1 MQSRIRAAIIA
12 MALAGAPVLGSSPAV
27 AQAMPPAVGNP
38 LQQAQRLAQAGN
50 TSGALQQIAV
60 ARAAATTP
68 QQRAA
73 VAQMAAFVH
82 SRAGNFAAAA
92 SELERVGA
100 GPRTLAPYYY
110 RAGNLDKA
118 IELAKRAGGPD
129 MQVIIAQSYIRQGKT
144 KDAIGVYQQL
154 IRTSGPRMNWLQNLA
169 SAQFKD
175 GDKAGYM
182 ETVRQI
188 IRVDPSPANWRT
200 LLVNMRGQNMSNEAK
215 LALYQLMIDTGN
227 LTRPEDFQDF
237 AKLAILDNQPGA
249 ARSVLNKAVAAK
261 AIDPNDAMT
270 ARLIEAA
277 NQRAAAAD
285 AELARLPRTGEGL
298 YKAGLVHF
306 GAERYPAAA
315 TSLTQAVAARAP
327 NAEQARMLAGISL
340 LRGGNAAGARQ
351 QFAAIP
357 AGSPFKDI
365 AEIWS
370 LYASTRS

>member
-1 MQSRIRAAIIA
+1 MKARIRAAFVA
-12 MALAGAPVLGSSPAV
+12 MAIAGASIVAPATAS
-27 AQAMPPAVGNP
+27 AQGLPPAVGNP
-38 LQQAQRLAQAGN
+38 LQQAQRLASAGQIQP
-50 TSGALQQIAV
+50 ALAQVQQ

-68 QQRAA
+68 QQRNA
-73 VAQMAAFVH
+73 VAQMAAYVH
-82 SRAGNFAAAA
+82 SRGGNFAAAA
-92 SELERVGA
+92 RELESVGA
-100 GPRTLAPYYY
+100 GPRQLAPLYY

-129 MQVIIAQSYIRQGKT
+129 MQVIIAQSYLRQNKT
-144 KDAIGVYQQL
+144 KDAIAVYQQL
-154 IRTSGPRMNWLQNLA
+154 IRTNGPRTQWLQNLA
-169 SAQFKD
+169 AAQFKD

-200 LLVNMRGQNMSNEAK
+200 LLLNMRGQNMSNEAK

-227 LTRPEDFQDF
+227 LTRPEDYQDF

-270 ARLIEAA
+270 QRLIEAA

-285 AELARLPRTGEGL
+285 AELAKLPRTGEGL
-298 YKAGLVHF
+298 FKAGVVHF

-315 TSLTQAVAARAP
+315 TTLTQAVAARAP
-327 NAEQARMLAGISL
+327 NADQARMLAGIAL
-340 LRGGNAAGARQ
+340 LRSGNAAGARQ

-357 AGSPFKDI
+357 TNSQFKDV
-365 AEIWS
+365 ADIWS
-370 LYASTRS
+370 LYASTRG

>member
-1 MQSRIRAAIIA
+1 MQARIRAAIVA
-12 MALAGAPVLGSSPAV
+12 MALAGAPVLGVSTAA
-27 AQAMPPAVGNP
+27 AQALPPAVGNP

-50 TSGALQQIAV
+50 TSGALQQIGV
-60 ARAAATTP
+60 ARAAASTP
-68 QQRAA
+68 QQRTA
-73 VAQMAAFVH
+73 VAQMAAYVH

-92 SELERVGA
+92 QELEKVGA

-129 MQVIIAQSYIRQGKT
+129 MQVIIAQSYLRQGKT
-144 KDAIGVYQQL
+144 KDAITVYQQL
-154 IRTSGPRMNWLQNLA
+154 IRTNGPRTQWLQNLA

-175 GDKAGYM
+175 GDKAGYI

-188 IRVDPSPANWRT
+188 IRLDPSPGNWRT
-200 LLVNMRGQNMSNEAK
+200 LLLNMRAQNMSNEAK
-215 LALYQLMIDTGN
+215 LALYQLMLDTGN
-227 LTRPEDFQDF
+227 MTRPEDFQDF
-237 AKLAILDNQPGA
+237 AKLAILDNQPGS

-270 ARLIEAA
+270 ARLIQAA

-285 AELARLPRTGEGL
+285 AELPSLPRTGEGL

-306 GAERYPAAA
+306 GAERWPAAA
-315 TSLTQAVAARAP
+315 ASLTQAIAARAP
-327 NAEQARMLAGISL
+327 NAEQARMLAGMAL
-340 LRGGNAAGARQ
+340 LRGGNVASAKQ

-357 AGSPFKDI
+357 AGSEFKDI
-365 AEIWS
+365 ADIWS
-370 LYASTRS
+370 LYASTKG